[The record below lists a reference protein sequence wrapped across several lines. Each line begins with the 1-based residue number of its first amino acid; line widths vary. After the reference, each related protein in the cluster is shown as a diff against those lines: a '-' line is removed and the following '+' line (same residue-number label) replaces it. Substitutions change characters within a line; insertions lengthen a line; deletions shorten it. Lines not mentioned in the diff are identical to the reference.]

1 MSGFDVEL
9 YKQIQEDARNEV
21 INIDGR
27 TYTTKRLEAK
37 KPPQAYSLNLGGLQA
52 LIDFAATD
60 EVKKIAGE
68 RPLFCSVDS
77 QTEVRLFTGVEDL
90 WLDRNTLA
98 LVEVDLPQ
106 LGLGGYQ
113 DREVFN
119 IFLQSRF
126 VENEDRG
133 LLLDF
138 ISRLK
143 EEVSSE
149 VEDDGIS
156 QIATIKQGVA
166 KVGKA
171 KVPNPVTLAPYRT
184 FLEIEQPES
193 PFIFRMRSGF
203 QCALIEADG
212 GAWRIEAKKR
222 IKDYLKER
230 LPEDIIVLA

>member
-1 MSGFDVEL
+1 MSGFNVEL
-9 YKQIQEDARNEV
+9 YKQIQADAQNEV
-21 INIDGR
+21 ITLDGR
-27 TYTTKRLEAK
+27 TYTTKQLHAK
-37 KPPQAYSLNLGGLQA
+37 TPPKASSLRLGGLQA
-52 LIDFAATD
+52 LIDFAATT
-60 EVKKIAGE
+60 EVKKIAGD
-68 RPLFCSVDS
+68 RPVFCSVES
-77 QTEVRLFTGVEDL
+77 QIEVILFTGVENL
-90 WLDRNTLA
+90 WLERNTLA
-98 LVEVDLPQ
+98 TVEVDLPQ

-126 VENEDRG
+126 LDNEDRG
-133 LLLDF
+133 VLLDF
-138 ISRLK
+138 VSRLK
-143 EEVSSE
+143 EEISAE
-149 VEDDGIS
+149 VEDDGVT
-156 QIATIKQGVA
+156 QTAMVKTGVSRI
-166 KVGKA
+166 GKA

-222 IKDYLKER
+222 VKDYLTER